1 MSSIYSIY
9 KATNTT
15 NGKVYIGFDSKWPS
29 RKRKHKNVMEKCD
42 YNFHKA
48 LKKYGWDNFVWEIIY
63 QSKDKSHCLKFME
76 PYFINEY
83 NSFIDGY
90 NMTLGGDGNFGLK
103 HTEETKRKISKI
115 NKGNKYSEGRIL
127 SQDTK
132 NKISKSLIGN
142 KRCVGRKMSIETRN
156 KISETKKLKRNSIQI
171 LL

>member
-1 MSSIYSIY
+1 
-9 KATNTT
+9 
-15 NGKVYIGFDSKWPS
+15 
-29 RKRKHKNVMEKCD
+29 
-42 YNFHKA
+42 
-48 LKKYGWDNFVWEIIY
+48 
-63 QSKDKSHCLKFME
+63 
-76 PYFINEY
+76 
-83 NSFIDGY
+83 
-90 NMTLGGDGNFGLK
+90 MTLGGDGNFGLK